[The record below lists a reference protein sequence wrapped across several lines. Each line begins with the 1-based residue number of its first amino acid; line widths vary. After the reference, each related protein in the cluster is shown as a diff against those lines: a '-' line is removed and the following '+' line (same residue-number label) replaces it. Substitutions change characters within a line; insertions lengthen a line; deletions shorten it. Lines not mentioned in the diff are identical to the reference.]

1 MFTTA
6 GGIILAFF
14 LLSIGPALSEL
25 AKALAK
31 ALFTSPTPWI
41 VLGFVLLTL
50 VHGCMH
56 PGAG

>member
-1 MFTTA
+1 MFTIA
-6 GGIILAFF
+6 GGIILALF
-14 LLSIGPALSEL
+14 LLEIGPTLGPL
-25 AKALAK
+25 AKAFFA
-31 ALFTSPTPWI
+31 SPKLWI